1 MSRSVLSK
9 INTGIAVFM
18 LIFTFYYFFIDAI
31 SIPINVIFSFLSVMF
46 FLFGIHYLYYKEKV
60 LGCVHITV
68 ALFLIFVVINPFS
81 LIL

>member
-46 FLFGIHYLYYKEKV
+46 FLFGIHYLCYKEKV

>member
-9 INTGIAVFM
+9 LNTGIAVFI
-18 LIFTFYYFFIDAI
+18 LIFAFYYFFIDTI

-46 FLFGIHYLYYKEKV
+46 FLFGVYYFFYKNKV
-60 LGCVHITV
+60 LGCVYITV
-68 ALFLIFVVINPFS
+68 VLFLIFVVINPFF